1 MLDRIRDPQVAIGI
15 VGVGAAALIAGASL
29 LAIRVGVE
37 DEWAYA
43 LLVAGIP
50 ILIIG
55 VVLLGIGPVNRDGA
69 DQPVAAD
76 RRSAASSHQA
86 GGITAGTITYNTASI
101 GPEAVERAKK
111 RLRDAG
117 LLDQFLHNAGDYALE
132 KMFHDQKF
140 DQAQMRSLG
149 AIGVIETERVPP
161 NPNPPLGGV
170 PSMTDGGYTVFKLTE
185 LGQRVVQEGDDDE
198 AGVFFA

>member
-15 VGVGAAALIAGASL
+15 VGVGAAAMIAGAGL
-29 LAIRVGVE
+29 LAIQAGV
-37 DEWAYA
+37 DDTWAYA

-50 ILIIG
+50 ILIVG
-55 VVLLGIGPVNRDGA
+55 VVLLAIGPAKPASGDL
-69 DQPVAAD
+69 PILAD

-101 GPEAVERAKK
+101 GSESVERAKK

-117 LLDQFLHNAGDYALE
+117 LLDQFLQNAGDYALG

-140 DQAQMRSLG
+140 DQAQWRSLG

-161 NPNPPLGGV
+161 NPNPPLGGI

-185 LGQRVVQEGDDDE
+185 LGHRVIQEGDDDE